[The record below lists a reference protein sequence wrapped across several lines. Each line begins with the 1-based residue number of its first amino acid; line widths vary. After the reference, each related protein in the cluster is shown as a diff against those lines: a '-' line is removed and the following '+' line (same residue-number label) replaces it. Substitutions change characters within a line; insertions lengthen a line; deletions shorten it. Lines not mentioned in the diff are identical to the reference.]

1 MNSLAQNGTTPKDIS
16 LYTVFKTKSF
26 ILSTFSPFQLHIL
39 GSKSCL
45 MVFHGFPVPFQPD
58 PRRPSFARYPSTKG
72 DGLRQ
77 LHSDGFAT
85 HEPFA
90 QTQVSLKLTTAQAMD
105 IGLLRCS
112 RRFPYSKFSKSMHII
127 SKEWYICIYI
137 YTANYIYI

>member
-1 MNSLAQNGTTPKDIS
+1 MAQHLLRIF
-16 LYTVFKTKSF
+16 LYTQCSKPSLSF
-26 ILSTFSPFQLHIL
+26 FPHFPHFSYTCFDPK
-39 GSKSCL
+39 GCL
-45 MVFHGFPVPFQPD
+45 MVFPFPFNQPHGS
-58 PRRPSFARYPSTKG
+58 SFARNPSTKG

-112 RRFPYSKFSKSMHII
+112 RRFSYSKSMQII
-127 SKEWYICIYI
+127 SKEWYIGRYS
-137 YTANYIYI
+137 